1 MRDAAAT
8 FFTDLP
14 AEAWNAAASRAAT
27 RSPSARW
34 RASPPAPSRTTSRS
48 SGRGIPPIAAA
59 IRDRLRADGGGAM
72 MAAAIMFDLRTVPET
87 DPVGIYRV
95 RDGIYAADM
104 LLTAIVHLDLFSW
117 LAQNPAT
124 RGDVCRR
131 FETADR
137 PTDVMLTLLAAMGL
151 VEDRDGVYHLT
162 PLANEHLVGSSPW
175 FLGPYYES
183 LKNRPVALDLLKV
196 LRTGKPANWGSQKD
210 EKDWHKAMETDAFA
224 TQFTAAM
231 DCRGVYLAQAVAKAL
246 DLSRQTRLL
255 DIAGGSGIYAC
266 SLVTHH
272 PHLSATVFE
281 KPPVDRI
288 AARAIANRGCSNR
301 VDVVAGDML
310 AGPLPAD
317 ADVHLYSN
325 VLHDWDEPVVR
336 QLIAKSFDAL
346 SRGGLIVIHDAFLN
360 AAKNGP
366 LHVAEYSVLLMHS
379 CEGRC
384 YSTREMGQYLTDAG
398 FRDVS
403 YRDTAAA
410 RGIMTAARSRG

>member
-1 MRDAAAT
+1 MA
-8 FFTDLP
+8 TDL
-14 AEAWNAAASRAAT
+14 
-27 RSPSARW
+27 
-34 RASPPAPSRTTSRS
+34 
-48 SGRGIPPIAAA
+48 
-59 IRDRLRADGGGAM
+59 RD
-72 MAAAIMFDLRTVPET
+72 VPQT

-117 LAQNPAT
+117 LAKNPST
-124 RGDVCRR
+124 RAAICAA
-131 FETADR
+131 FEITDR
-137 PTDVMLTLLAAMGL
+137 PADVMLTLLAAMGL
-151 VEDRDGVYHLT
+151 VEEREQVYHLT
-162 PLANEHLVGSSPW
+162 TLAGEHLVNGTPW

-183 LKNRPVALDLLKV
+183 LKNRPVSLDLLKV
-196 LRTGKPANWGSQKD
+196 LRTGKPASWGSQANAQ
-210 EKDWHKAMETDAFA
+210 DWHKAMETEAFA

-255 DIAGGSGIYAC
+255 DIAGGSGVYAC
-266 SLVTHH
+266 SIVTHH
-272 PHLSATVFE
+272 PHLSAAVFE

-288 AARAIANRGCSNR
+288 AARAIADRGCSAQ
-301 VDVVAGDML
+301 VAVVAGDML
-310 AGPLPAD
+310 VDALPAD
-317 ADVHLYSN
+317 ADMHLYSN

-346 SRGGLIVIHDAFLN
+346 PTGGLIVIHDAFLN

-384 YSTREMGQYLTDAG
+384 YSTREMEQYLADAG
-398 FRDVS
+398 FGEAT

-410 RGIMTAARSRG
+410 RGIMTARRR